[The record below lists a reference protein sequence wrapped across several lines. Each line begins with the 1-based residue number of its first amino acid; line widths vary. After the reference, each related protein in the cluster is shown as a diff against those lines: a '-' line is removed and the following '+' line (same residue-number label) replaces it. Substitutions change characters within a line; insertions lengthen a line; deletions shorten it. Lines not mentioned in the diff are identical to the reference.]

1 MVSLTI
7 VDLFITQVNNEE
19 GSSLVDMEIEV
30 VFRKSVSQIHNSKI
44 WIRIKSV
51 ICSTIIGVL
60 DIMMLLLYRC
70 PIRLV
75 DVVLI
80 EHML

>member
-51 ICSTIIGVL
+51 ICFTKKY
-60 DIMMLLLYRC
+60 LL
-70 PIRLV
+70 
-75 DVVLI
+75 
-80 EHML
+80 

>member
-19 GSSLVDMEIEV
+19 GSSLVELEMEV

-44 WIRIKSV
+44 LR
-51 ICSTIIGVL
+51 T
-60 DIMMLLLYRC
+60 D
-70 PIRLV
+70 
-75 DVVLI
+75 
-80 EHML
+80 

>member
-44 WIRIKSV
+44 LR
-51 ICSTIIGVL
+51 T
-60 DIMMLLLYRC
+60 D
-70 PIRLV
+70 
-75 DVVLI
+75 
-80 EHML
+80 